1 MLKIVL
7 GAFFCISC
15 CGFQVLTAQENT
27 SGSDNLTLS
36 PSDLGAL
43 QNSVNLYTG
52 QVSFPMTIAS
62 LPGRGGL
69 SPKVT
74 INYNSS
80 GLNDAVETWNRENPT
95 GILGLGWSFDF
106 PRIISN
112 HNNTVTRQDD
122 VFYLIEGGQSVR
134 LICIDSDSDGTS
146 GFRSYKTEIY
156 QPWRVHYHYGS
167 EKWEIIKDDGTRY
180 VYGDNARP
188 KNDGTLQNMVAW
200 QNWIGSSNVV
210 EGQSEMPYIWNLS
223 EIENLWN
230 DKITYYYENIEEEVG
245 THSTP
250 GAPGNPKHTRASVLS
265 RIEGPIGN
273 YIQLNYSMKEYI
285 DCPTSGDFR
294 CTDTKREYQ
303 DLHEETSE
311 PDAYQEKYE
320 SRYLQS
326 IEAFDELGLP
336 IYDVNFTY
344 NEDEESVKWIGEGE
358 FTKRLLTGIEQTNYT
373 GVKLPKT
380 SFAYETG
387 DVPYKG
393 YLIHVSNSIGGEI
406 NYQYEVSSQVVG
418 QACLPLLGCTDIER
432 SFLSEKDILAEAPDA
447 TWSEPN
453 IYMGPDYVVVIWRQ
467 NAEFLFLGHL
477 AHTSDPRPSY
487 LQIYEWK
494 GEWVKHDMGSL
505 GNLRLSHDIE
515 KQELVIGLEQDHFG
529 IALRQG
535 TNLYRMNLFHKNKY
549 NGSWAS
555 YSDNVTLYDG
565 RLADAQYLSELYLHS
580 GRNHFSLG
588 NMTSPF
594 SYMYTWDGS
603 DWEKNQL
610 NYSVASPAGM
620 HYTSSDN
627 FVLAHNIN
635 TSPDEFS
642 IHLISEDKVWTT
654 SAFNANFRTDAVYS
668 DQKRED
674 RSYWYSTPSFLVALA
689 DDNPEYAYVLDQ
701 NYIDHER
708 FTLPA
713 VGDYYPVVT
722 PSNTNINI
730 SAHPTG
736 EFEDFNDLFFYR
748 YDGDEWK
755 QRIIKGE
762 GLFDVY
768 AGPKLY
774 HSAPDI
780 IGFSIGESTLGLMRY
795 DANIGDWSTNQYTT
809 PINWLDRYVKVSSRS
824 ALMGNKLYYLEPDGQ
839 WIEKGEVDT
848 DGLNGSSWYEDL
860 KSANDLY
867 AFSKP
872 YTSTMFY
879 KFINGEIRNR
889 KLSKNMDKRTSFY
902 DVGDR
907 LLSSNIMAAFDVDN
921 AKKADTRKFHLYKW
935 QRNDFNGGHAN
946 IVVSNV
952 RVNDGILDIN
962 KAYGYNFGT
971 ARVDASGN
979 VPLFNEVTVVTGS
992 SSVSNHPKGYTK
1004 HYFHNGKPLADLP
1017 KLPVDQVDAD
1027 VLLFAGSHYRTE
1039 MYNKDDVLLTESET
1053 IYSTEKQVVQNI
1065 AADKIDETYSVRPT
1079 LAVTK
1084 DYLPEGTQTAVTLTT
1099 YNEYGYPIE
1108 VENRTGST
1116 LAETKARNAVQY
1128 TYYPESY
1135 DETEHNIYSEIIATK
1150 NLVNGTVVSASA
1162 TVWDV
1167 IAARS
1172 QAIKT
1177 YSWRGF
1183 GSSVFQNW
1191 DGSEPAG
1198 QWRLGNKTE
1207 QRDNHGNILESSDF
1221 MGDYESAVYDDLMLN
1236 PV

>member
-1 MLKIVL
+1 
-7 GAFFCISC
+7 
-15 CGFQVLTAQENT
+15 E
-27 SGSDNLTLS
+27 
-36 PSDLGAL
+36 
-43 QNSVNLYTG
+43 
-52 QVSFPMTIAS
+52 
-62 LPGRGGL
+62 
-69 SPKVT
+69 
-74 INYNSS
+74 
-80 GLNDAVETWNRENPT
+80 
-95 GILGLGWSFDF
+95 
-106 PRIISN
+106 
-112 HNNTVTRQDD
+112 
-122 VFYLIEGGQSVR
+122 
-134 LICIDSDSDGTS
+134 
-146 GFRSYKTEIY
+146 
-156 QPWRVHYHYGS
+156 
-167 EKWEIIKDDGTRY
+167 
-180 VYGDNARP
+180 
-188 KNDGTLQNMVAW
+188 
-200 QNWIGSSNVV
+200 
-210 EGQSEMPYIWNLS
+210 
-223 EIENLWN
+223 
-230 DKITYYYENIEEEVG
+230 
-245 THSTP
+245 
-250 GAPGNPKHTRASVLS
+250 
-265 RIEGPIGN
+265 
-273 YIQLNYSMKEYI
+273 
-285 DCPTSGDFR
+285 
-294 CTDTKREYQ
+294 
-303 DLHEETSE
+303 
-311 PDAYQEKYE
+311 
-320 SRYLQS
+320 
-326 IEAFDELGLP
+326 
-336 IYDVNFTY
+336 
-344 NEDEESVKWIGEGE
+344 VKWIGEGE

-418 QACLPLLGCTDIER
+418 QACLPIFGCTYIER
-432 SFLSEKDILAEAPDA
+432 SFLSEKDVLAEAPDA

-467 NAEFLFLGHL
+467 NVEFPFLGHL
-477 AHTSDPRPSY
+477 VHTSNPRPSY

-494 GEWVKHDMGSL
+494 GEWVKHDMGSI
-505 GNLRLSHDIE
+505 GNLRLSHDID
-515 KQELVIGLEQDHFG
+515 KQELVIALEQDHFG

-549 NGSWAS
+549 DGSWTA

-565 RLADAQYLSELYLHS
+565 NLPDAQYLSELYLHS

-588 NMTSPF
+588 NMTSSF
-594 SYMYTWDGS
+594 SYMYTWNGA

-610 NYSVASPAGM
+610 NYSISSPPGM

-654 SAFNANFRTDAVYS
+654 SAFNADFRTDKVYS

-674 RSYWYSTPSFLVALA
+674 RSYWYSTPSFLIAMA
-689 DDNPEYAYVLDQ
+689 DDNPEYAYVLGQ

-713 VGDYYPVVT
+713 VGDHYPVVM
-722 PSNTNINI
+722 PSNANINI
-730 SAHPTG
+730 SAHPAG
-736 EFEDFNDLFFYR
+736 EFEDFNDLFLYR
-748 YDGDEWK
+748 YDGKEWK
-755 QRIIKGE
+755 QRIIKGG
-762 GLFDVY
+762 GLVNAY
-768 AGPKLY
+768 VGPKLY
-774 HSAPDI
+774 NSAPDI
-780 IGFSIGESTLGLMRY
+780 IGFSIGESRLGLMRY
-795 DANIGDWSTNQYTT
+795 DANMGDWSTNQYTT
-809 PINWLDRYVKVSSRS
+809 PINWLDRYVKVSTHS

-848 DGLNGSSWYEDL
+848 NGLNGSSWYEDL

-872 YTSTMFY
+872 YASTMFY
-879 KFINGEIRNR
+879 KFINGEIRTSN
-889 KLSKNMDKRTSFY
+889 LSKNMDKRTYFY

-907 LLSSNIMAAFDVDN
+907 LLSNNFMAAFNVED
-921 AKKADTRKFHLYKW
+921 AKKANAAKFHLYKW
-935 QRNDFNGGHAN
+935 HKNDFNGGHSN
-946 IVVSNV
+946 VVVSNV
-952 RVNDGILDIN
+952 RVNDGILDIS
-962 KAYGYNFGT
+962 KAYGYNFRT

-1039 MYNKDDVLLTESET
+1039 MYNKDDILLTESET

-1065 AADKIDETYSVRPT
+1065 AADNIDETYFVRPT

-1116 LAETKARNAVQY
+1116 LAETKARNAVRY

-1135 DETEHNIYSEIIATK
+1135 NETEHNIYSEIIATK

-1167 IAARS
+1167 IAARP

-1183 GSSVFQNW
+1183 GSSAFQNW
-1191 DGSEPAG
+1191 DGSEPAV
-1198 QWRLGNKTE
+1198 QWRLGSKTE

-1236 PV
+1236 PVVSASYAEYGKIGGTSFETGQPGNMSFEGTTDQEAYTGSRSLLNGSVSRSLPNGNYEIYYWYKNDPGNVSIASGTVIDLGDQRTAKGWKLRKWRVTGGGVI